1 MNLKLQQ
8 LYHFVLVSEEKGF
21 RNAASRANRSQAA
34 ISSSIKEL
42 ENSLGQTLFEHGNKA
57 KLTPFG
63 KACLPKIQ
71 AMLAQADRLE
81 TDLLALARGETGRIR
96 VASIPSVASRLLPT
110 VLAEFSEFYPEVE
123 VELEDDTAERV
134 EARLLQGEVDI
145 ALGNQVRES
154 NQVKEG
160 TQVKEN
166 SQIIFKP
173 LRHDPIGVVC
183 NKQHALAQLHRPI
196 HWRDLKQHN
205 RIYNGT
211 VRLLRNT
218 PLHALMEDARYRVSN
233 MMSLY
238 SMLEQGLGVTTLPQ
252 LATSAAHSDLIW
264 LPLKSPKLERTIGIQ
279 RLADRTLSPQAQAF
293 YELCS
298 SMLAKSSPCG

>member
-1 MNLKLQQ
+1 
-8 LYHFVLVSEEKGF
+8 
-21 RNAASRANRSQAA
+21 
-34 ISSSIKEL
+34 
-42 ENSLGQTLFEHGNKA
+42 
-57 KLTPFG
+57 
-63 KACLPKIQ
+63 LPKIQ
-71 AMLAQADRLE
+71 AMLTQADRLE

-110 VLAEFSEFYPEVE
+110 VLAKFSERYPDVE

-145 ALGNQVRES
+145 ALGNQVREGHQVKES
-154 NQVKEG
+154 NQVKE
-160 TQVKEN
+160 N
-166 SQIIFKP
+166 NRIIFKP
-173 LRHDPIGVVC
+173 LRRDPIGVVC
-183 NKQHALAQLHRPI
+183 SKQHPLAQLHRPI
-196 HWRDLKQHN
+196 HWCDLKQHN

-252 LATSAAHSDLIW
+252 LATSSAHSDLIW

-279 RLADRTLSPQAQAF
+279 RLSDRTLSPQAQAF
-293 YELCS
+293 YERCS
-298 SMLAKSSPCG
+298 SMLEDTDEPQIQE

>member
-63 KACLPKIQ
+63 QACLPKIQ
-71 AMLAQADRLE
+71 AMLTQADRLE

-110 VLAEFSEFYPEVE
+110 VLAEFSTHYPEVE

-298 SMLAKSSPCG
+298 SMLAKTSPCG